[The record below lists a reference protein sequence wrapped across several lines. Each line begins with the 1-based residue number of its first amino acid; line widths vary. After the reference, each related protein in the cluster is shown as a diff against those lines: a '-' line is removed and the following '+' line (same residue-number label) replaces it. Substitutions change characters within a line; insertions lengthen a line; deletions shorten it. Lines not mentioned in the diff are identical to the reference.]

1 MVDSGDGGAFDEI
14 RKGLEIVDPYLNLF
28 KSQKALGGVFGIT
41 AMGNKNHS
49 LKEILGCSPDKFGN
63 PNLLETVTLVSAL
76 ETMNDAVDNLPQ
88 PDLGIFDWRLH
99 YQDEEWKEPSPSL
112 KTLDRYVQVTGHW
125 IHVLED
131 LLNPEKNS
139 DPKLLESV
147 LTYYSDA
154 DSSTIVQ
161 TIRGD
166 LEQRQSLPDG
176 LEETL
181 KNLCLE
187 RYPQDLDAIK
197 KHMSEGCSKVSRLLL
212 ERLDHI
218 EQCLSSE
225 DATVSEAGD
234 KEDMS
239 SLEYQIAQK
248 NKILRG
254 RAGEAVLK
262 YILMVASGQF
272 NGFLGH
278 LGIAGQKNRSQTD
291 LQNVAVSSEEVSRQ
305 ATGCLEL
312 QKQLDQLKTHQAERK
327 HFEREFPKT
336 KEELQQRLK
345 ALIYPA
351 DQGSSLMSQQYRQSQ
366 GR

>member
-14 RKGLEIVDPYLNLF
+14 RKGLEIVSPYLNLF

-49 LKEILGCSPDKFGN
+49 LKEILVCSPDEFGN
-63 PNLLETVTLVSAL
+63 PNLLETLTLVSAL
-76 ETMNDAVDNLPQ
+76 ETMNGAVDNLPQ

-166 LEQRQSLPDG
+166 LEQKKSLPDG

-218 EQCLSSE
+218 EQWLSSE
-225 DATVSEAGD
+225 DAQMSEGGD
-234 KEDMS
+234 KERMGLLRS
-239 SLEYQIAQK
+239 GIAIK
-248 NKILRG
+248 R
-254 RAGEAVLK
+254 K
-262 YILMVASGQF
+262 YLATSCRETALLCLQLMVPPQLGRILGGQDQEGPSQADLR
-272 NGFLGH
+272 NALANLTGLSEQMVH
-278 LGIAGQKNRSQTD
+278 LLEIRKELD
-291 LQNVAVSSEEVSRQ
+291 L
-305 ATGCLEL
+305 
-312 QKQLDQLKTHQAERK
+312 LKARQAER
-327 HFEREFPKT
+327 ENAPEQIRQLRET
-336 KEELQQRLK
+336 LVALQ
-345 ALIYPA
+345 
-351 DQGSSLMSQQYRQSQ
+351 QSQ
-366 GR
+366 GRT

>member
-14 RKGLEIVDPYLNLF
+14 RKGLEIVSPYLNLF

-49 LKEILGCSPDKFGN
+49 LKEILVCSPDEFGN

-76 ETMNDAVDNLPQ
+76 ETMNGAVDNLPQ

-99 YQDEEWKEPSPSL
+99 YQDGEWKEPSPSL
-112 KTLDRYVQVTGHW
+112 ETLDRYVQVTGHW

-166 LEQRQSLPDG
+166 LEQKKSLPDG

-181 KNLCLE
+181 KNLCLQKYTE
-187 RYPQDLDAIK
+187 DLEAIQ
-197 KHMSEGCSKVSRLLL
+197 HHIHEGCSKVSRLLL
-212 ERLDHI
+212 EKLDHI
-218 EQCLSSE
+218 EQWLSSE
-225 DATVSEAGD
+225 DAQMSEGGD
-234 KEDMS
+234 KERMGLLRS
-239 SLEYQIAQK
+239 GIAIK
-248 NKILRG
+248 K
-254 RAGEAVLK
+254 K
-262 YILMVASGQF
+262 YLATSCRETALLCLQLMVPPQLGRILGGQDQEGPSQADLR
-272 NGFLGH
+272 NSLAYLTGLSEQIVH
-278 LGIAGQKNRSQTD
+278 LLEIRKELD
-291 LQNVAVSSEEVSRQ
+291 L
-305 ATGCLEL
+305 
-312 QKQLDQLKTHQAERK
+312 LKARQAER
-327 HFEREFPKT
+327 ENAPEQIRQLRET
-336 KEELQQRLK
+336 LVALQQ
-345 ALIYPA
+345 P
-351 DQGSSLMSQQYRQSQ
+351 Q
-366 GR
+366 GRA

>member
-14 RKGLEIVDPYLNLF
+14 RKGLEIVSPYLNLF

-49 LKEILGCSPDKFGN
+49 LKEILVCSPDEFGN
-63 PNLLETVTLVSAL
+63 PNLLETLTLVSAL
-76 ETMNDAVDNLPQ
+76 ETMNGAVDNLPQ

-166 LEQRQSLPDG
+166 LEQKKSLPDG

-181 KNLCLE
+181 KNLCFQKYTEDLE
-187 RYPQDLDAIK
+187 AIK
-197 KHMSEGCSKVSRLLL
+197 HHIHEGCSQVSRLLL

-218 EQCLSSE
+218 EQWLSSE
-225 DATVSEAGD
+225 EAEDLKIGDADDINFLEGTITSKHALLKHWMGQAGL
-234 KEDMS
+234 KYKTLS
-239 SLEYQIAQK
+239 SQLSTASLEEVQI
-248 NKILRG
+248 
-254 RAGEAVLK
+254 
-262 YILMVASGQF
+262 Y
-272 NGFLGH
+272 
-278 LGIAGQKNRSQTD
+278 
-291 LQNVAVSSEEVSRQ
+291 SEEVSRQ
-305 ATGCLEL
+305 TTDCLKL
-312 QKQLDQLKTHQAERK
+312 QKQLDQLKTRQAERK
-327 HFEREFPKT
+327 HFEREFPNT
-336 KEELQQRLK
+336 KEELQARLE
-345 ALIYPA
+345 ALIRPA
-351 DQGSSLMSQQYRQSQ
+351 DQGSSLMSQQYQQSE
-366 GR
+366 GMS